1 MRLDGWDRGEV
12 LAEVYGHKY
21 SLGRFQLIDQFSNMP
36 ATAAVHYWNMV
47 PYIPNSSKRFLSGF
61 RTSIYYSQ
69 SI

>member
-21 SLGRFQLIDQFSNMP
+21 TLGRFQLIDQFSNMP

-47 PYIPNSSKRFLSGF
+47 PFTPISSNNAFKL
-61 RTSIYYSQ
+61 Q
-69 SI
+69 S